1 MATIKANEL
10 SKGMIVIYENAPCRV
25 VEITRTMAA
34 RGSNFIATT
43 LKNIISGRQVEYRF
57 RTDEKVDTAFVET
70 KQFEY
75 LYEDGND
82 YVFMDCE
89 SFEQITLNADDV
101 GDVMGYLLAN
111 SNCQIMLY
119 DGKAI
124 GVQAPTTV
132 QLKVAETEPGIKGA
146 TISGSVTKP
155 AKLETGLTIQVPM
168 FIEADEVI
176 IVNTTNG
183 EYSGRIGK

>member
-1 MATIKANEL
+1 MTIKANEL
-10 SKGMIVIYENAPCRV
+10 SKGTVVIHENAPCRI
-25 VEITRTMAA
+25 VEINRTMTA

-43 LKNIISGRQVEYRF
+43 LKNILTGRQVEYRF

-82 YVFMDCE
+82 YVFMDSE
-89 SFEQITLNADDV
+89 NFDQITLNPEDV
-101 GDVMGYLLAN
+101 GSAIGYLLPN
-111 SNCQIMLY
+111 STCQLILY
-119 DGKAI
+119 NGKAI
-124 GVQAPTTV
+124 GIEPPSTV

-155 AKLETGLTIQVPM
+155 AKMETGITVQVPM

-176 IVNTTNG
+176 IVNTTTG